1 MPHRRAFLERS
12 NGVAAIILAAGF
24 SRRMGQHNKMLLPIG
39 DTPMIRHVALAVLA
53 SRVEL
58 AIIVTGFEGAQV
70 RDALTGLELTFAENP
85 SPDEGLSSSLRI
97 GLAALPG
104 NCTAALVCLGD
115 MPGIRAGHIDA
126 LIAAFLAHDA
136 KLICT
141 PTYDGERGN
150 PVLWPGHMF
159 TKMQTLTGDAGART
173 LLTHY
178 PEQVLVVPMA
188 DDAVLTDIDTP
199 DHLKQFD
206 TAAGAVQ

>member
-1 MPHRRAFLERS
+1 MPHRRAVLERS

-24 SRRMGQHNKMLLPIG
+24 SERMGQHNKLLLPIG

-53 SRVEL
+53 SRVEP
-58 AIIVTGFEGAQV
+58 AIVVTGFEGAQV
-70 RDALTGLELTFAENP
+70 RGALTGLELTFAENP
-85 SPDEGLSSSLRI
+85 SPDEGLSSSLRV

-115 MPGIRAGHIDA
+115 MPGIRAGHIDT
-126 LIAAFLAHDA
+126 LVTAFLAHDA

-141 PTYDGERGN
+141 PSYGGERGN
-150 PVLWPGHMF
+150 PVLWPCHLF
-159 TKMQTLTGDAGART
+159 TKMQTLTGDTGARI
-173 LLTHY
+173 LLADY

-199 DHLKQFD
+199 GHLKQFD
-206 TAAGAVQ
+206 TAAGTVR